1 MAATETADKG
11 WTSRM
16 ARLAR
21 RLDDGRL
28 LRFVFFSLLVGTAA
42 ILVLDY
48 LELSEAPET
57 VLPTP
62 DITPVLPAI
71 DRPELDPDNPAFRPA
86 ERIGTPQDTLRQRLS
101 ITLESGGTLKLQ
113 GTIAP
118 GSAETFAEEIA
129 RLAEY
134 IETVSLDSPGGVVQ
148 EALAMGRLIRETG
161 LNTHVGDGALC
172 ASSCPLIFA
181 GGMDRVAAEKA
192 VIGVHQIFSGPQTTR
207 INAAQEISNAQV
219 TTAEI
224 SRYLSD
230 MEIDPALWLHALET
244 PPDRLYYL
252 TTDELTAFKL
262 ATELLAAE

>member
-1 MAATETADKG
+1 MAATETVDKG
-11 WTSRM
+11 WTSRA
-16 ARLAR
+16 ARLAG

-28 LRFVFFSLLVGTAA
+28 LQAVFFSLLAGTAA

-48 LELSEAPET
+48 FELSDAPET

-62 DITPVLPAI
+62 DVTPVLPAV
-71 DRPELDPDNPAFRPA
+71 DRPELDPDNPAFHPA
-86 ERIGTPQDTLRQRLS
+86 EQIGTPEDTLRQRLS
-101 ITLESGGTLKLQ
+101 ITLESGGALKLQ

-118 GSAETFAEEIA
+118 GNAEAFAEEIG

-134 IETVSLDSPGGVVQ
+134 VETVSLDSPGGVVQ
-148 EALAMGRLIRETG
+148 EALAIGRLIRETG
-161 LNTHVGDGALC
+161 LNTNVGDGALC

-181 GGMDRVAAEKA
+181 GGVDRVAGEKA
-192 VIGVHQIFSGPQTTR
+192 VIGVHQIFTGPQTTR

-244 PPDRLYYL
+244 PPDKLYYL
-252 TTDELTAFKL
+252 TVDEVTAFNL
-262 ATELLAAE
+262 ATEVLAAE